1 MTETLTVYPQILN
14 YYNYNVMCN
23 YVFEEPEQV
32 IQNGYTYEENG
43 VLYCA
48 SGTQKGVYCYTYARN
63 NPLMYTDPSGELI
76 WFAPLIAIAVSAAIS
91 AASYTIQAAVAPGGL
106 SQNWN
111 GMNFFAATFMGAW
124 SGGAT
129 AGIGGL
135 MGGVSMSTG
144 LGVLKEVGRAG
155 AHATVSGLTSM
166 ASGGKFWQGA
176 ATGAISSFT
185 GSLTHNLPVAAQI
198 GVSTITGGLTSK
210 ISGGEFWKGAVTG
223 FTISAFNHTMH
234 GVVNTVA
241 ANKYVK
247 STRAFLED
255 LGYPADQVAKDV
267 VRHPSA
273 FWGKYYAKMNNFDT
287 YKSSFTGGQFD
298 SNSNTSDAWLSTP
311 REIDVAGR
319 MQGYALKYYPSRDH
333 SIGIVR
339 TGFGH
344 YWEAGLEMIDGFV
357 RSISGRDNFIYDMH
371 GRNATLYLYYR

>member
-1 MTETLTVYPQILN
+1 MTETLSVYPQILH

-32 IQNGYTYEENG
+32 IQNGYMYEENG

-63 NPLMYTDPSGELI
+63 NPLSYTDPDGESIVAALI
-76 WFAPLIAIAVSAAIS
+76 IGAVINAVAYTASVAMSDGGFKNWNTGQFFLSMGIGAIS
-91 AASYTIQAAVAPGGL
+91 GAV
-106 SQNWN
+106 
-111 GMNFFAATFMGAW
+111 
-124 SGGAT
+124 T
-129 AGIGGL
+129 AGIGTAFGPVGSAGL
-135 MGGVSMSTG
+135 
-144 LGVLKEVGRAG
+144 LGELGRAG
-155 AHATVSGLTSM
+155 THAYANFVISGAFGQRPTAGTFATSFASSLIGSGTHNFSTLGQIGISTLTGGVV
-166 ASGGKFWQGA
+166 AELTGGKFWQGA
-176 ATGAISSFT
+176 ANGAIISS
-185 GSLTHNLPVAAQI
+185 L
-198 GVSTITGGLTSK
+198 
-210 ISGGEFWKGAVTG
+210 
-223 FTISAFNHTMH
+223 NHTAH
-234 GVVNTVA
+234 GVVNTTE
-241 ANKYVK
+241 ANKYVR

-255 LGYPADQVAKDV
+255 LGHPADQVSKDV

-273 FWGKYYAKMNNFDT
+273 FWGKYYAKMNNFDS

-298 SNSNTSDAWLSTP
+298 SNSNTSDAWLSTS

-319 MQGYALKYYPSRDH
+319 IQGYALKYYPSRDH